1 MNPEKQ
7 AELKQHLDAIAKL
20 LYEEADPAEL
30 TTLEGIEKNVRAQ
43 AQKHVLPQLGVF
55 FINAA
60 TDRHSG
66 KQRTLT
72 SILGASDPDNSS
84 SSTTTSEIANS
95 LESLFFQVL
104 CSRQC

>member
-43 AQKHVLPQLGVF
+43 AQKHVLPQLGF
-55 FINAA
+55 FYQRG
-60 TDRHSG
+60 DRPA
-66 KQRTLT
+66 QRK
-72 SILGASDPDNSS
+72 
-84 SSTTTSEIANS
+84 TTHPN
-95 LESLFFQVL
+95 
-104 CSRQC
+104 

>member
-7 AELKQHLDAIAKL
+7 AELNQHLDAIAKL

-55 FINAA
+55 LSTRRPTGTAENNA
-60 TDRHSG
+60 
-66 KQRTLT
+66 
-72 SILGASDPDNSS
+72 P
-84 SSTTTSEIANS
+84 
-95 LESLFFQVL
+95 
-104 CSRQC
+104 